1 MTEEEFR
8 KEMTELGWDS
18 DYINGI
24 IEDLISEKLAGITP
38 PPLESF
44 VMEFPIIND

>member
-18 DYINGI
+18 DYIDGV
-24 IEDLISEKLAGITP
+24 IEDQKEMVRAGLNP
-38 PPLESF
+38 PPLEIY
-44 VMEFPIIND
+44 VDNPVIND

>member
-18 DYINGI
+18 DYIDGVIKVQN
-24 IEDLISEKLAGITP
+24 LHRLRY
-38 PPLESF
+38 
-44 VMEFPIIND
+44 M